1 MSNKLHIK
9 MGPIEFEIEGDSDL
23 IERERIQFFTMLP
36 QAISAVSPVVPVPS
50 HVVEPEVEVNDQPAL
65 LLGAE
70 EENNSSVVKNYE
82 SLAEF
87 LREKKFS
94 TGVETVMGVAYFLQY
109 NRSYDAITSRDI
121 EQALDDERQNKPGN
135 IPQMLIQN
143 IKKGYLRELKEK
155 KNGRK
160 AYCVLER
167 GKNWCERYAPAASDP
182 KKKATKNKTSKP
194 AVESSLLSI
203 SVDEL
208 NRDKYCDI
216 ALLPKFN
223 EQMLVLML
231 MYTREKGI
239 EYFSFND
246 IASVMKTKF
255 KIPATERKVRY
266 AFDNGGTMFDK
277 KVEKK
282 VAYHRLMQDGIKEA
296 ERIVAEQRADSSAQT
311 TA

>member
-23 IERERIQFFTMLP
+23 IERERTQFFTMLP

-50 HVVEPEVEVNDQPAL
+50 HVVEPGSGVNDQPAL
-65 LLGAE
+65 LLSSEGESSGA
-70 EENNSSVVKNYE
+70 SIKSYE

-109 NRSYDAITSRDI
+109 NRDFGALTSKDI
-121 EQALDDERQNKPGN
+121 ERALDDERQNKPAN

-155 KNGRK
+155 KDGLK
-160 AYCVLER
+160 AYCILER
-167 GKNWCERYAPAASDP
+167 GKSWCERYAPAASDP
-182 KKKATKNKTSKP
+182 KKKATKNKTTKP
-194 AVESSLLSI
+194 ATESSLLSI

-208 NRDKYCDI
+208 NMDKYCDI
-216 ALLPKFN
+216 TQLPKFN

-246 IASVMKTKF
+246 IASVLKAKF

-282 VAYHRLMQDGIKEA
+282 VAYHKLMLGGIKEA
-296 ERIVAEQRADSSAQT
+296 ERIVAEQRADSSAQA

>member
-23 IERERIQFFTMLP
+23 IERERTQFFNMLP
-36 QAISAVSPVVPVPS
+36 QAISAVSPVVPVPT
-50 HVVEPEVEVNDQPAL
+50 HVVDSEIDDQPTL
-65 LLGAE
+65 LLGTE
-70 EENNSSVVKNYE
+70 EESSVPSVKKYE

-109 NRSYDAITSRDI
+109 NLNFDALTSKDI
-121 EQALDDERQNKPGN
+121 EKALDDERQNKPVN
-135 IPQMLIQN
+135 ISQMLIQN

-155 KNGRK
+155 KDGLK

-167 GKNWCERYAPAASDP
+167 GKSWCERYAPAANDQR
-182 KKKATKNKTSKP
+182 KKAAKSKTTKP

-208 NRDKYCDI
+208 NMDKYCDI

-223 EQMLVLML
+223 EQMLVMML

-246 IASVMKTKF
+246 IASVMKAKF

-282 VAYHRLMQDGIKEA
+282 VAYHRLMQGGIKEA